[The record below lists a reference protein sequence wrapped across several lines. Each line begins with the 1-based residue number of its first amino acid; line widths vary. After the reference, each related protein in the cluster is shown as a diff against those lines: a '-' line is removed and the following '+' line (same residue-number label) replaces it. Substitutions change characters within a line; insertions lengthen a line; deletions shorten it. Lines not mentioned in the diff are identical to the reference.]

1 MAPHTG
7 IVQMD
12 KFQVGE
18 LAELRHRLGRAEGEA
33 MVLRDALERERERAD
48 GERAGRIRAQAERE
62 AARRE
67 LMGWTSGGPFARALR
82 ALLFRQRQR

>member
-1 MAPHTG
+1 
-7 IVQMD
+7 MD

-67 LMGWTSGGPFARALR
+67 LVGWTSRGPFARALR